1 MLRSNV
7 IITTECK
14 EALTWIFNLGIVMQK
29 NLGSRFLETQ
39 AVLSGVSELI
49 WGFTAAGMEHGRGKL
64 LFSAALPPAGCAGLE
79 AHQMFWKPLILPF
92 FFLLFLGGFLL
103 H

>member
-1 MLRSNV
+1 M
-7 IITTECK
+7 
-14 EALTWIFNLGIVMQK
+14 IFNLGIVIQK

-39 AVLSGVSELI
+39 AMLSGLSELI

-79 AHQMFWKPLILPF
+79 PHQMFWKPLILPF
-92 FFLLFLGGFLL
+92 FLLFLGGFLL